1 MKKLIASV
9 ILISVVISCGKGGK
23 EEKVQTTN
31 LAPKP
36 LTSLEGGSQSKVH
49 HPQMTGERVI
59 KIEKPVKVPKEV
71 EKTWKTAIIDI
82 VDRSSKKVL
91 KEFTVH
97 KGSKVKFKNYEISV
111 LYIVP
116 HLVID
121 QGFTSASNEP
131 LNPGI
136 LVEVKKEGKLIYKGP
151 IYQKFPEMYNLAVK
165 DIMII
170 LKEIKKSKG

>member
-1 MKKLIASV
+1 MSNEIKRPLDG
-9 ILISVVISCGKGGK
+9 VVVLEFS
-23 EEKVQTTN
+23 QF
-31 LAPKP
+31 LAGPVAG
-36 LTSLEGGSQSKVH
+36 LRLSDLGA
-49 HPQMTGERVI
+49 RVI

-136 LVEVKKEGKLIYKGP
+136 LVEVRKEGKLIYKGP